1 MEWFPIPIW
10 SLLLALH
17 WQTKAITCL
26 RPTPNSRY
34 NAMHC
39 LRQIFSYLFINLAQ
53 TCTSANRRLNY
64 FWINPGSWG
73 HGQIAES
80 WSWHL
85 AWSSLPP
92 WLSSWRHKQRRHC
105 SPGHGRR
112 GEDKCHTEWS
122 LIILTSTESKRPTKT
137 IPTGG
142 TWQQTLLAPPRA
154 LYAREGFQ
162 K

>member
-39 LRQIFSYLFINLAQ
+39 IAYGK
-53 TCTSANRRLNY
+53 Y
-64 FWINPGSWG
+64 FQFVYKSGADLHFCQSPPQLLLDQSWQLG
-73 HGQIAES
+73 TRQIAES

-92 WLSSWRHKQRRHC
+92 WLSSKRHKQRRHS

-112 GEDKCHTEWS
+112 GEDKCHTESRYWPQ
-122 LIILTSTESKRPTKT
+122 LNQR
-137 IPTGG
+137 G
-142 TWQQTLLAPPRA
+142 QQRQ
-154 LYAREGFQ
+154 FQ
-162 K
+162 QVEHDSRHY